1 MLIIGTIIFLL
12 VYVLAHRN
20 LKSFHLVSKIVIVLS
35 LFIIIILLQS
45 FLIFYLLGN
54 NPNLEEVGKA
64 IIGLIIV
71 VPIFIGTVEI
81 ISIPIITAL
90 IERYRTNKITK
101 LKFIIYSLVL
111 ILVIYIMNIIIWV

>member
-1 MLIIGTIIFLL
+1 MLIIGTSIFLL

-35 LFIIIILLQS
+35 LFMILTFLQS

-54 NPNLEEVGKA
+54 NPKLEEAGKA
-64 IIGLIIV
+64 IIGLIII
-71 VPIFIGTVEI
+71 VPAFIGLVEM

-90 IERYRTNKITK
+90 IERYRTNKMTT
-101 LKFIIYSLVL
+101 LKFIIYSLFL
-111 ILVIYIMNIIIWV
+111 MLVIYVINIIIWA